1 VCYRNGKEV
10 WKSKYH
16 CKTSSPVINAK
27 AGHVYLPE
35 VGRCLDLAT
44 GEPSWTFPRA
54 SSVIV
59 TGDDKLIVFDRTIR
73 LLDLE
78 GKVLHEVESIDK
90 QWPSGAFGE
99 GYLVF
104 KNRGT
109 VVCYSVKE

>member
-1 VCYRNGKEV
+1 
-10 WKSKYH
+10 
-16 CKTSSPVINAK
+16 VINAK